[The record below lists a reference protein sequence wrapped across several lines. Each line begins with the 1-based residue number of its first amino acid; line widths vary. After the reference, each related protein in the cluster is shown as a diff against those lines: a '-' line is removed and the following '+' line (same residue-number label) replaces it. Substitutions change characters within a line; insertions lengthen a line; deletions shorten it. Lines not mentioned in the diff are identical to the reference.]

1 MFYCPRN
8 IRCRQINNWLANAH
22 RNASWPA
29 SLSRDASSRSISSRE
44 QWLLSR
50 LSMLHAVVLIMS
62 DEVFMAYLHHFCD
75 LHCPYCNRTT
85 DFQLL
90 HASPLREKHK
100 NADNRITWHDSNRQF
115 RGLFVCASCH
125 NPLTIDISLKNNAD
139 SGNPFYEVH
148 RFLNRLSLD
157 FVRQSARTTQQNY
170 ASMTISCDSMGYDL
184 APYFRIDAMYPDAG
198 MEMPEA
204 LPDLISRHYREN
216 ILGASSPTMIVTGCR
231 KTLEAV
237 CREQLGCK
245 DKLSVLIEKLTT
257 KGVIPES
264 LKSWAHTI
272 RIFGNSATHDTDDF
286 FTDEEATEI
295 RNITR
300 MLLEFIYSY
309 PARIERLRNK
319 LHNR

>member
-1 MFYCPRN
+1 
-8 IRCRQINNWLANAH
+8 
-22 RNASWPA
+22 
-29 SLSRDASSRSISSRE
+29 
-44 QWLLSR
+44 
-50 LSMLHAVVLIMS
+50 SM
-62 DEVFMAYLHHFCD
+62 
-75 LHCPYCNRTT
+75 
-85 DFQLL
+85 
-90 HASPLREKHK
+90 
-100 NADNRITWHDSNRQF
+100 
-115 RGLFVCASCH
+115 
-125 NPLTIDISLKNNAD
+125 
-139 SGNPFYEVH
+139 
-148 RFLNRLSLD
+148 
-157 FVRQSARTTQQNY
+157 
-170 ASMTISCDSMGYDL
+170 DSMGHDL
-184 APYFRIDAMYPDAG
+184 APYFRIDAIYPDAG
-198 MEMPEA
+198 TELPEA

-245 DKLSVLIEKLTT
+245 DKLSVLIEKLAA

-309 PARIERLRNK
+309 PARIERLRSK